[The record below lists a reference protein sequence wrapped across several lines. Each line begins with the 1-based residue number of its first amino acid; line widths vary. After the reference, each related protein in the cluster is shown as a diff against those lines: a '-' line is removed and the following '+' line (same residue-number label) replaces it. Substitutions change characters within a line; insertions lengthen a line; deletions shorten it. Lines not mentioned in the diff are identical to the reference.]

1 MLVEDGIL
9 EWCWNCLQTVQVATN
24 LDWFADTQDI
34 PGPCNC
40 TLHKQS
46 KKNFSEVDKFL
57 DSFQYLLNA
66 YQQKWHI
73 EVGLQSAT
81 ASLNSDCQTG
91 GDGGELAISSPLGM
105 HILASGLE
113 GLDGPTLRKNN
124 YKQEALMMSQ
134 IADKAQAH
142 KEKGVDALGPA
153 LYISWR
159 RCLWVNLQAYFVHL
173 SSN

>member
-1 MLVEDGIL
+1 M
-9 EWCWNCLQTVQVATN
+9 
-24 LDWFADTQDI
+24 
-34 PGPCNC
+34 
-40 TLHKQS
+40 H
-46 KKNFSEVDKFL
+46 
-57 DSFQYLLNA
+57 
-66 YQQKWHI
+66 QQKWHI

-91 GDGGELAISSPLGM
+91 GDGAELAISSPLGM

-113 GLDGPTLRKNN
+113 GLDGPTWRKNN

-134 IADKAQAH
+134 IADMAQAH
-142 KEKGVDALGPA
+142 EEKEVDALGPA

-159 RCLWVNLQAYFVHL
+159 RVNLQAYFVHL

>member
-1 MLVEDGIL
+1 MVNE
-9 EWCWNCLQTVQVATN
+9 
-24 LDWFADTQDI
+24 
-34 PGPCNC
+34 
-40 TLHKQS
+40 
-46 KKNFSEVDKFL
+46 FL

-66 YQQKWHI
+66 FRQKWHI

-81 ASLNSDCQTG
+81 ASLSSDFQTG
-91 GDGGELAISSPLGM
+91 GDGGELAISSPLGI
-105 HILASGLE
+105 HNRASGLE
-113 GLDGPTLRKNN
+113 GLDGPTWRKNN

-134 IADKAQAH
+134 IADMVQAH
-142 KEKGVDALGPA
+142 EEKEVDALGPT

>member
-1 MLVEDGIL
+1 M
-9 EWCWNCLQTVQVATN
+9 
-24 LDWFADTQDI
+24 
-34 PGPCNC
+34 
-40 TLHKQS
+40 
-46 KKNFSEVDKFL
+46 

-91 GDGGELAISSPLGM
+91 GYGGELAISSPLGM

-134 IADKAQAH
+134 IADKAQAYEE
-142 KEKGVDALGPA
+142 KEVEEKEVDALGPA

-159 RCLWVNLQAYFVHL
+159 RCLWVNLQVYFVHL